1 MRLRRKF
8 YRLTQ
13 NSVMQNNVVQ
23 SYFELFGLKPAF
35 NIDLAI
41 LENHYRKIQSESH
54 PDRFVNATSAEK
66 LQSMQLATLAN
77 EAYQTLKKPASR
89 AKYLLELQGIEAISE
104 TNTAMPAD
112 FLMQQMEWRETLEDA
127 KAAKDIAAVDNLL
140 NQIKQEAKSLNTELV
155 SLIDTKQ
162 DYGSATDATRKL
174 IFIDKVCADINKV
187 IEQIEN

>member
-1 MRLRRKF
+1 MI
-8 YRLTQ
+8 Q
-13 NSVMQNNVVQ
+13 SSVIQNNVTQ
-23 SYFELFGLKPAF
+23 GYFELFGLQSTF

-66 LQSMQLATLAN
+66 LKSMQMATLAN
-77 EAYQTLKKPASR
+77 EAYQILKKPASR

-104 TNTAMPAD
+104 TNTAMPAN

-127 KAAKDIAAVDNLL
+127 KAAKDIDAIDQLL
-140 NQIKQEAKSLNTELV
+140 NEITQEAKSLNTTLV
-155 SLIDTKQ
+155 GLIDEKQ
-162 DYGSATDATRKL
+162 DYVSATDATRKL
-174 IFIDKVCADINKV
+174 IFIDKVCTDIHKV

>member
-1 MRLRRKF
+1 MIQNNVI
-8 YRLTQ
+8 Q
-13 NSVMQNNVVQ
+13 NSVIQNNATQ
-23 SYFELFGLKPAF
+23 SYFELFGLQSAF
-35 NIDLAI
+35 NIDLAT

-66 LQSMQLATLAN
+66 LKSMQMATLAN

-89 AKYLLELQGIEAISE
+89 AKYLLGLQGIEAISE

-127 KAAKDIAAVDNLL
+127 KAAKDIAAIDNLL
-140 NQIKQEAKSLNTELV
+140 NEIQQETKSLNITLV
-155 SLIDTKQ
+155 ALIDEKQ